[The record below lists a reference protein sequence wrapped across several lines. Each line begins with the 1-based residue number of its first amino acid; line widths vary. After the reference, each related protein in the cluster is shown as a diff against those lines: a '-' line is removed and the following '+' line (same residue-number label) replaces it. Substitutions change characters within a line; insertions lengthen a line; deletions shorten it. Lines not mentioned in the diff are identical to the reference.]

1 MPYRSG
7 LKAIQNPSGK
17 SRGRCD
23 CRHLSPDKKL
33 THTLHSVARR
43 GFLLVIWMHTQ
54 MGDCRPLKTPP
65 MGDVVKS
72 NISDGVF
79 IK

>member
-1 MPYRSG
+1 MMPLIRS
-7 LKAIQNPSGK
+7 N
-17 SRGRCD
+17 
-23 CRHLSPDKKL
+23 KL
-33 THTLHSVARR
+33 TSQKTRQYHPVARR

-54 MGDCRPLKTPP
+54 MGDCRPLKTPR
-65 MGDVVKS
+65 MGDVMKS